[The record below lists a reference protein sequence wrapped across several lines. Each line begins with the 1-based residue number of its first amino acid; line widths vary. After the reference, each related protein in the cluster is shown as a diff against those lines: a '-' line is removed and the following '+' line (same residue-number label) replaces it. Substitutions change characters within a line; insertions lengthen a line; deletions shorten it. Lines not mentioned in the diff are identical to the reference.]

1 MRFNFLILVVWVV
14 SLFSGQL
21 LAASDDKDEEK
32 KIYESACKSCHT
44 ARSGEHT
51 TPDGKHAKRKAPP
64 MANVKKHYLKRY
76 PQRDD
81 FVNAVASW
89 AASPNQEKALLKHAI
104 ERHGVMPTQELE
116 IDTLKKAAAYIYDQD
131 MGKTGCGGKEGKHDQ
146 NDEQDERK
154 MKCDHRES
162 KKARI
167 Q

>member
-1 MRFNFLILVVWVV
+1 
-14 SLFSGQL
+14 
-21 LAASDDKDEEK
+21 
-32 KIYESACKSCHT
+32 
-44 ARSGEHT
+44 
-51 TPDGKHAKRKAPP
+51 
-64 MANVKKHYLKRY
+64 MANVKKRYLKRY

-104 ERHGVMPTQELE
+104 ERHGMMPTQKYE
-116 IDTLKKAAAYIYDQD
+116 IDTLKKAAAYVYDQD
-131 MGKTGCGGKEGKHDQ
+131 MGKTRCGGKEGKHDQ
-146 NDEQDERK
+146 NDEQDERE